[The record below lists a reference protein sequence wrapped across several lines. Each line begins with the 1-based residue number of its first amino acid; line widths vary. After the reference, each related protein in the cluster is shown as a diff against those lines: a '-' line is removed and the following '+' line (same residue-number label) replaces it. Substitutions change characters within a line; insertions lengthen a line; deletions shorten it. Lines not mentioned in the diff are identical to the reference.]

1 METMRMDRK
10 HVFRWLR
17 SAAVILVGSVLFSL
31 GFDLFLQ
38 PNQINVGGV
47 SGAGQLIAEVT
58 GFGSVALWAFLI
70 NVPIFVVGLRSIGR
84 EFFFGSLLGM
94 GVSSL
99 LLEVFSGLPAPETE
113 PLLATIYGGV
123 TTGAGLGMV
132 FAAGAST
139 GGTDMLARI
148 LRPKFPAFPIGKVM
162 MSIDLI
168 IVLLTGVVF
177 RDINKTLYSFVTLYV
192 SSVVLDGVVY
202 GLDYSTVALIIS
214 DKYKEIGEDI
224 CNHLERGVTLLTG
237 EGYYSGQDKHVI
249 LSAIKKNQVSELKNL
264 VIEQDPNAF
273 IILQEAHQVLG
284 DGFKRYDKNEL

>member
-1 METMRMDRK
+1 MNRK
-10 HVFRWLR
+10 QALRWLR
-17 SAAVILVGSVLFSL
+17 SAAVILIGSALFSV

-47 SGAGQLIAEVT
+47 SGAGQLIAQTT
-58 GFGSVALWAFLI
+58 GLGSVALWAFLI
-70 NVPIFVVGLRSIGR
+70 NVPIFVVGLKSIGR

-94 GVSSL
+94 AASSL
-99 LLEVFSGLPAPETE
+99 FLELFSGLPVPDTE
-113 PLLATIYGGV
+113 PLLATIYGGII
-123 TTGAGLGMV
+123 TGVGLGMV

-148 LRPKFPAFPIGKVM
+148 LRPRFPALPIGKIM
-162 MSIDLI
+162 MGIDLV

-177 RDINKTLYSFVTLYV
+177 RDVNKTLYSFVTLYV
-192 SSVVLDGVVY
+192 SSVVLDSVVY

-214 DKYKEIGEDI
+214 DKYKEIGEGI
-224 CNHLERGVTLLTG
+224 CNKLERGVTLLDG
-237 EGYYSGQDKHVI
+237 KGYYSGQDKHVI

-264 VIEQDPNAF
+264 VIEQDPDAF

-284 DGFKRYDKNEL
+284 DGFKRYDKNAL

>member
-1 METMRMDRK
+1 MNRK
-10 HVFRWLR
+10 QAIRWLR
-17 SAAVILVGSVLFSL
+17 SAAVILIGSALFSV

-47 SGAGQLIAEVT
+47 SGAGQLIAQTT
-58 GFGSVALWAFLI
+58 GLGSVALWAFLI
-70 NVPIFVVGLRSIGR
+70 NVPIFVVGLKSIGR

-94 GVSSL
+94 AASSL
-99 LLEVFSGLPAPETE
+99 FLELFSGLPVPDTE
-113 PLLATIYGGV
+113 PLLATIYGGII
-123 TTGAGLGMV
+123 TGVGLGMV

-148 LRPKFPAFPIGKVM
+148 LRPRFPALPIGKIM
-162 MSIDLI
+162 MGIDLV

-177 RDINKTLYSFVTLYV
+177 RDVNKTLYSFVTLYV
-192 SSVVLDGVVY
+192 SSVVLDSVVY

-214 DKYKEIGEDI
+214 DKYKEIGEGI
-224 CNHLERGVTLLTG
+224 CNKLERGVTLLDG
-237 EGYYSGQDKHVI
+237 KGYYSGQDKHVI

-264 VIEQDPNAF
+264 VIEQDPDAF

-284 DGFKRYDKNEL
+284 DGFKRYDKNAL